1 MHIHAEF
8 SEECETCMEVDLS
21 ETEGEIYFMGYLM
34 LLFNTLK
41 KNFYMCKQKKFFSSL
56 KTFFGEPFSIFFLFF
71 KKKKDFDSFTHRQ
84 PFLFFW

>member
-34 LLFNTLK
+34 LLFKT
-41 KNFYMCKQKKFFSSL
+41 FKKFL
-56 KTFFGEPFSIFFLFF
+56 
-71 KKKKDFDSFTHRQ
+71 HV
-84 PFLFFW
+84 